1 LLYGSLIDNDDVIN
15 TISQFFSGVEIL
27 MGLISLIVPV
37 STRVNRQV
45 LHTRQLEK
53 LASKVAEHDFEFIF
67 VGDGSHQ
74 DSLSALKEKANND
87 KRYRIITLTRDFGS
101 TASFLAG
108 ITYASGDCAGYFSG
122 RNLDPCLVFEELIR
136 HWESDVKIVFGKWAD
151 SNSKASNKQHSPNR
165 ETYLRRK
172 LFPNRIYF
180 QDVSSLLIDKE
191 VYFILAQIT
200 DPFSDIVETLA
211 WTGFQSHLV
220 EYSIQV
226 QSDGRR
232 SLIFKD
238 RSINLEH
245 PLTPYSPKTFQ
256 TSLSI
261 GLFLAMLGG
270 LTALGLVI
278 AREYYQLYI
287 PNWSLLGGFVV
298 LIIGVQ
304 LGLMGIFG
312 EHLYKSLE
320 KIRSRPV
327 FVVDSIL
334 NPPVSSE
341 TEGREKI
348 EKMILSLWSIRK
360 QKSAYTSSMNSLSSD
375 KEGE

>member
-1 LLYGSLIDNDDVIN
+1 
-15 TISQFFSGVEIL
+15 

-37 STRVNRQV
+37 SKRVNRQV
-45 LHTRQLEK
+45 LHTKQLEK
-53 LASKVAEHDFEFIF
+53 LAAKVPKHDFEFIF
-67 VGDGSHQ
+67 VGDGSNH
-74 DSLSALKEKANND
+74 DSLSALKEKGKRD
-87 KRYRIITLTRDFGS
+87 KRYRIITLTRDFGM
-101 TASFLAG
+101 TAIFLAG

-122 RNLDPCLVFEELIR
+122 INLDPCIVFEELIR
-136 HWESDVKIVFGKWAD
+136 LWESEAKLIIGKWAPQYAK
-151 SNSKASNKQHSPNR
+151 SQRNSKAPGNNL
-165 ETYLRRK
+165 YLRRR

-191 VYFILAQIT
+191 VYFILSQIT
-200 DPFSDIVETLA
+200 DPFSDIVESLA
-211 WTGFQSHLV
+211 WTGFQPHLV
-220 EYSIQV
+220 EYAFQV
-226 QSDGRR
+226 EEGDRR

-238 RSINLEH
+238 RRINLQH
-245 PLTPYSPKTFQ
+245 SLGFYSPKLFQ
-256 TSLSI
+256 TSLSM

-278 AREYYQLYI
+278 AGEYYQLSI
-287 PNWSLLGGFVV
+287 PLWWLLGGVV
-298 LIIGVQ
+298 AFIVGVQ
-304 LGLMGIFG
+304 LGLLGIFG

-327 FVVDSIL
+327 FVIESIV

-360 QKSAYTSSMNSLSSD
+360 QKTTYASSMSSLSSD
-375 KEGE
+375 QAAEQ